1 MEICRTITQSNREA
15 RSTVTRPTAEL
26 GHQAG
31 IAPVTTIE
39 QSFVTPSPQLRARHN
54 PLERRPEPWVYSA
67 KRCEVETT
75 SKSNKIRQTKNTAVK
90 LHCLRSA
97 QIKTG
102 RTVKSNQIKTH
113 PRTIEKP
120 TNKKKKQNTSK
131 DPPSGTLVGRRTRH
145 GKSMASQHSVQKT

>member
-1 MEICRTITQSNREA
+1 
-15 RSTVTRPTAEL
+15 
-26 GHQAG
+26 
-31 IAPVTTIE
+31 
-39 QSFVTPSPQLRARHN
+39 LRARHN

-102 RTVKSNQIKTH
+102 RTVKSKQIKTN
-113 PRTIEKP
+113 PRTIKKP
-120 TNKKKKQNTSK
+120 SKNHQAKKTEHFKRPTFWHLSWQEVKTWKKYGIATLRPENMKQPFQKIVNNPSK
-131 DPPSGTLVGRRTRH
+131 
-145 GKSMASQHSVQKT
+145 KSL